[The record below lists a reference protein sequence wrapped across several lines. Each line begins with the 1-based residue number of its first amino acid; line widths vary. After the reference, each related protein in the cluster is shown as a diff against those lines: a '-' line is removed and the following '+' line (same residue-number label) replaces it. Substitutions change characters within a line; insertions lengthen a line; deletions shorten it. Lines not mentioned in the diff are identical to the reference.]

1 MLFLIFLLSLV
12 ICKFSDRSNNSTKI
26 IRGISILNTKYHEF
40 GVYTTFL
47 LRFFGGLIFYA
58 SASNGEND

>member
-12 ICKFSDRSNNSTKI
+12 IRKFSDRSNNSTKI

-47 LRFFGGLIFYA
+47 LRFFGA
-58 SASNGEND
+58 